1 MRQKIEAGKT
11 AVGTK
16 VEAELALATLVK
28 GTVIPRDAIFSGEV
42 IESTAK
48 TGTEP
53 SRLAIRMDAVRWKKG
68 STPVKVYLTAWY
80 YPIRTEV
87 GQDVTYGTASGS
99 VSRTW
104 NGMGAYPVP
113 GSPASQP
120 FPRADNQ
127 GSPGTAP
134 NGTASS
140 ISNHRVLIKDVESKR
155 SDDGT
160 IVITSSRFNI
170 KLDKVSTYVL
180 AADELQPSR
189 ETPKH

>member
-1 MRQKIEAGKT
+1 MADFRFCSITLLGQQKPVASSAGGGHEFPVTMRQKIEAGKT

-16 VEAELALATLVK
+16 VEAELALATLVE

-68 STPVKVYLTAWY
+68 SAPVKVYLTAWY

-134 NGTASS
+134 NGTA
-140 ISNHRVLIKDVESKR
+140 
-155 SDDGT
+155 
-160 IVITSSRFNI
+160 
-170 KLDKVSTYVL
+170 
-180 AADELQPSR
+180 AAFR
-189 ETPKH
+189 TTVF